1 MIRMEDA
8 RDIIDNVI
16 TELKT
21 GRIVIVDIPGEN
33 TFFNCVDS
41 KSIIKAIIKER
52 NLPIIVFNSM
62 ILSKETKTKLAHVL
76 VFVRIRE
83 LAP

>member
-8 RDIIDNVI
+8 RDIVENVV

-21 GRIVIVDIPGEN
+21 GRIAIVEIPGEN
-33 TFFNCVDS
+33 TFLNCVDS

-52 NLPIIVFNSM
+52 HLPIIVFNSM
-62 ILSKETKTKLAHVL
+62 ILSKETTSKLAHVL